1 MAIPVVTVGSGPR
14 HVICLHGW
22 FGSAA
27 GWGPFVDALNGEEF
41 TYAFMDCRGYGSRK
55 SETGAFTMDEVA
67 TDALALADQLGWD
80 TFSLVGHSMGGMAI
94 QRVVAESSGRVE
106 RIVGVTP
113 VPATGVPF
121 DEESWGLFSG
131 AAENDGFRFGIID
144 FTTGSR
150 LTPTWVNEM
159 VAHSVNESTRE
170 AFAAYLQSWA
180 KSDFQSSLSGNPVP
194 ALAIVGENDPAISAD
209 VMNGTWMAAFPNGEL
224 QVFANAGH
232 YPMFETPVALASSV
246 ENFLRG

>member
-1 MAIPVVTVGSGPR
+1 MALPVTIVGDGPH

-27 GWGPFVDALNGEEF
+27 GWGPFVDALNGSEF
-41 TYAFMDCRGYGSRK
+41 TYAFMDYRGYGARK
-55 SETGAFTMDEVA
+55 GEDGAHTMDEIA
-67 TDALALADQLGWD
+67 ADALALADQLGWD

-94 QRVVAESSGRVE
+94 QKVVAESSGRVT
-106 RIVGVTP
+106 RIVGINP

-121 DEESWGLFSG
+121 DEQSWGLFSG
-131 AAENDGFRFGIID
+131 AAENDGNRYGIID
-144 FTTGSR
+144 FTTGGR
-150 LTPTWVNEM
+150 HTPTWVNQM
-159 VAHSVNESTRE
+159 VAHSVEVSTRQ
-170 AFAAYLQSWA
+170 AFGDYLVAWA

-194 ALAIVGENDPAISAD
+194 ALAIVGETDPAITAD
-209 VMNGTWMAAFPNGEL
+209 VMNATWMAAFPNGEL
-224 QVFANAGH
+224 QVFTNAGH